1 VNLPPK
7 VRRMITATA
16 VCGAV
21 TLGVAGSQASS
32 AGLGPAWELGAL
44 TVVLGLSWAY
54 PVLVLRR
61 DETEAFQ
68 LDEPFFVVAAI
79 LLPWPGTIAVFAGA
93 TLLGAVLRRRPV
105 VRAVFNIGQTV
116 TATGLGLAAM
126 ALLAEPGGASATPVA
141 LAGAVVGAFVYLLVN
156 GAAVSFIISL
166 SEGRRVVE
174 VFLDGIVL
182 RSLVWAG
189 GTALGLL
196 AAIGGTAYGWALA
209 LGVLPMAAL
218 NLVLREHTRAQQQR
232 QRSQGLLAAANSI
245 HASVAEEDVEAAVI
259 GAVKGLLHCRQV
271 RIETGLPEVTAA
283 SDGRLKRGSA
293 VTEAG
298 ELSVPLPE
306 AVPGRWLIAAE
317 PVGFDRL
324 GEPERK
330 LLEVLAG
337 IAAGALRNARLLHEI
352 RHRAIHDPLT
362 GLPNKVLFMDRLQHA
377 IDAAPRLDRQV
388 AVMFLDLDQF
398 KVINDSLGHDIGDQ
412 VLLGVAARLR
422 GVLRQGDTAAR
433 LGGDEFAVLCEQVA
447 GAEDGVAL
455 AERIQAAASGE
466 FLVDGVELSVTAS
479 VGVVMVEP
487 GGAMAAEALLQAA
500 DTAMYRA
507 KDRGR
512 DRIEVFDVQLRN
524 RAVARLE
531 TETTLRRALDEG
543 RLRVFYQPI
552 VNAASGQIADVE
564 ALFRI
569 ETPGGAVLAPA
580 DFIEVAEQ
588 SGLIATIG
596 AQVLEEACRQAV
608 AWRRDWPTIEPIR
621 VAVNLSA
628 RQVSRAPLA
637 ELVKGALARTGCCPH
652 QLALEITETVLMEA
666 GEHVRDEL
674 EELRAL
680 GVTVGLDD
688 FGTGYS
694 SLAYVKRFPVD
705 FLKVD
710 RAFVS
715 GLGQDPEDEAIVDA
729 VISLGRALGLSTVAE
744 GVETV
749 EQMERLRHLGCDR
762 MQGYL
767 FARPQPAAAVTE
779 LLRSG
784 PTLAL
789 SA

>member
-1 VNLPPK
+1 MRRLPPK
-7 VRRMITATA
+7 VRSTIVATA

-21 TLGVAGSQASS
+21 TLGVAGFQAPSS
-32 AGLGPAWELGAL
+32 GLGPVWELGAL
-44 TVVLGLSWAY
+44 TVVLALSWAY

-68 LDEPFFVVAAI
+68 LDEPFFVAMAI
-79 LLPWPGTIAVFAGA
+79 LLPVPGTIAVFAAA
-93 TLLGAVLRRRPV
+93 TVLGAVLRRRPF
-105 VRAVFNIGQTV
+105 VRALFNVSQTV
-116 TATGLGLAAM
+116 TGTGLGLAAM
-126 ALLAEPGGASATPVA
+126 ALVAEPGSASVTPAT
-141 LAGAVVGAFVYLLVN
+141 LAGAVIGVAVYLVVN
-156 GAAVSFIISL
+156 GAAVSLVISL
-166 SEGRRVVE
+166 SEDRRMAD

-196 AAIGGTAYGWALA
+196 AAIGGTAHAWALA
-209 LGVLPMAAL
+209 LGALPMAAL
-218 NLVLREHTRAQQQR
+218 NLVLREHTRAEQQK
-232 QRSQGLLAAANSI
+232 QRSQRLLTAANSI
-245 HASVAEEDVEAAVI
+245 HAAVAVADVEEAVI
-259 GAVKGLLHCRQV
+259 AATKTLLHCRDA
-271 RIETGLPEVTAA
+271 RIEAA
-283 SDGRLKRGSA
+283 FP
-293 VTEAG
+293 EAG
-298 ELSVPLPE
+298 ELAVPLPE
-306 AVPGRWLIAAE
+306 AVPGRWLVAAD
-317 PVGFDRL
+317 PVGFDRH
-324 GEPERK
+324 GEPERE

-337 IAAGALRNARLLHEI
+337 IATGALRNACLVHEI

-362 GLPNKVLFMDRLQHA
+362 ELPNKVLFMDRLQHA
-377 IDAAPRLDRQV
+377 LDGAPRTGRPL

-433 LGGDEFAVLCEQVA
+433 LGGDEFAVLCEQVLSP
-447 GAEDGVAL
+447 EDGVAL
-455 AERIQAAASGE
+455 AERVQAAASGE
-466 FLVDGVELSVTAS
+466 FLVDGVELCITAS

-487 GGAMAAEALLQAA
+487 GAGLAAEALLQAA

-512 DRIEVFDVQLRN
+512 DRIEVFDDQLRS

-552 VNAASGQIADVE
+552 VNALTGRIADVE

-569 ETPGGAVLAPA
+569 ETPGGAILAPA

-596 AQVLEEACRQAV
+596 TQVLEAACRQAV
-608 AWRRDWPTIEPIR
+608 EWQKQSPALEPLR

-628 RQVSRAPLA
+628 RQVSRVPVADM
-637 ELVKGALARTGCCPH
+637 VKQALARTGCRPC

-674 EELRAL
+674 EDLRKL

-705 FLKVD
+705 FLKID
-710 RAFVS
+710 RCFVA
-715 GLGQDPEDEAIVDA
+715 GLGRDPEDEAIVDA
-729 VISLGRALGLSTVAE
+729 IISLSRALGLSTVAE

-749 EQMERLRHLGCDR
+749 DQRDRLRALGCDR

-767 FARPQPAAAVTE
+767 FARPQPADQLAG
-779 LLRSG
+779 LLGSG
-784 PTLAL
+784 GPALAL